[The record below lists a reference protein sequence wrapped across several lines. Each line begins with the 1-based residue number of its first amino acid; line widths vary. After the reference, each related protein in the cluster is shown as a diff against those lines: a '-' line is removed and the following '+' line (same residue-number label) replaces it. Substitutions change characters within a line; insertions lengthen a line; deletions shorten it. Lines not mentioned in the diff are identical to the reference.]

1 MKKFTLML
9 ATAALGLGGAI
20 AAASTPAQAQVGIE
34 IGPGG
39 PRVYQE
45 RPYRPVVERRH
56 VERRVI
62 VEDDAEDCRVEVR
75 RRINRFGER
84 VVTRT
89 RICD

>member
-1 MKKFTLML
+1 MKKLALML
-9 ATAALGLGGAI
+9 ATVALGLGGGI
-20 AAASTPAQAQVGIE
+20 AATSAPAQAQVGLE

-39 PRVYQE
+39 ARVYQE

-56 VERRVI
+56 VERRVV
-62 VEDDAEDCRVEVR
+62 VEDDDQDCRVEVR